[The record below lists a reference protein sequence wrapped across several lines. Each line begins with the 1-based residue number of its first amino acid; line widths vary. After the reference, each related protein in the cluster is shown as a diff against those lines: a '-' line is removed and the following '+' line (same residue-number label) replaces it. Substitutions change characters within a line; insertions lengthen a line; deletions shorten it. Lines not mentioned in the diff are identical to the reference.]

1 MLLLRPFDPAT
12 MLIMI
17 ALASATMA
25 CALGFMHNT
34 RREGLGLWA
43 LALVLQSGAFTLYAL
58 RDVAPAWASVV
69 LANVLLAMTFSLAL
83 GAVAQYHGRPLP
95 WLQMAWP
102 VPLVGV
108 LYCLNL
114 DDDHARVLI
123 AGVLQP
129 LQLSLLVWALWRPS
143 APVHNRGAVLL
154 TLGCGMEAA
163 LITTRA
169 TLVAFFGVNG
179 SLLHPGTMQ
188 SVVYIAAFVV
198 VIFVSLGFVLMTKDR
213 ADAQNAYLA
222 WHDSLTG
229 LVNRR
234 AIQSA
239 LERDTARALRQG
251 TPYAVLLLDIDHFK
265 AINDCYGHLAGDAML
280 RHVADTLQQRIRTQ
294 DMAGRYGGEELV
306 VLLPDTAMS
315 GALTLAMDLCQ
326 HIGQSV
332 CLWQGHAL
340 RVTVSV
346 GVCAGTLQ
354 AGDNGDRLIAL
365 ADQAMYQAK
374 QRGRNRV
381 QAIDSTAAPQAQA
394 A

>member
-1 MLLLRPFDPAT
+1 M
-12 MLIMI
+12 
-17 ALASATMA
+17 
-25 CALGFMHNT
+25 
-34 RREGLGLWA
+34 
-43 LALVLQSGAFTLYAL
+43 
-58 RDVAPAWASVV
+58 V

-108 LYCLNL
+108 LYSLNL

-169 TLVAFFGVNG
+169 TLVAFFG
-179 SLLHPGTMQ
+179 
-188 SVVYIAAFVV
+188 

-332 CLWQGHAL
+332 CLWQGQAL